1 MPDYYIIMEWIELQ
15 FIMYEYTLQSLFY
28 SVEYLID
35 IHTFI
40 RKIYNTYLTLEIKSL
55 IPSLQF
61 SFLIYSFRDLE
72 TMLALP
78 KSVSNYFMMVLHV
91 LLWIWPKMN
100 VIKSCSS
107 NLCETQVKWINS
119 TLGEY
124 LTLNWYQNL
133 ECRYLHYLD
142 IVKSMKLFQIS
153 NEDHDL
159 ENPRKTKWLKL
170 EWYYCCSKT

>member
-1 MPDYYIIMEWIELQ
+1 
-15 FIMYEYTLQSLFY
+15 MYEYTLQSLFY

-91 LLWIWPKMN
+91 LL
-100 VIKSCSS
+100 
-107 NLCETQVKWINS
+107 
-119 TLGEY
+119 
-124 LTLNWYQNL
+124 
-133 ECRYLHYLD
+133 
-142 IVKSMKLFQIS
+142 
-153 NEDHDL
+153 
-159 ENPRKTKWLKL
+159 
-170 EWYYCCSKT
+170 